1 MLLIKLFLGWG
12 SVAFI
17 GIVFLLLWLVVAV
30 SNIVVFDAIAANA
43 QDATFVIVF
52 LFCCHCWHF
61 LHSMSHGLT
70 PQCNFVIRSVT
81 KSREL
86 QFFENNSNLYFFRRA
101 HPRDPSAGHCLPGQA
116 REEGPARRNSTRR
129 LRRWSRF
136 VADKQ
141 IINRVIE

>member
-52 LFCCHCWHF
+52 LFCCHC
-61 LHSMSHGLT
+61 
-70 PQCNFVIRSVT
+70 
-81 KSREL
+81 
-86 QFFENNSNLYFFRRA
+86 
-101 HPRDPSAGHCLPGQA
+101 
-116 REEGPARRNSTRR
+116 
-129 LRRWSRF
+129 
-136 VADKQ
+136 
-141 IINRVIE
+141 